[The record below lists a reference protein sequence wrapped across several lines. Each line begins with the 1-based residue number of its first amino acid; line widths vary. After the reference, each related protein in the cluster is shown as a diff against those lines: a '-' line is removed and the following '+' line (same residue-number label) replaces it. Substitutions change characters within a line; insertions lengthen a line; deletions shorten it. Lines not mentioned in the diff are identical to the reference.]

1 MAYVEIYKNIGVK
14 KIARQMLKGTFKKK
28 KLTAAQK
35 KALTAKL
42 AKKIRRLGGGPA
54 TGKFILQRGEVYAVG
69 KKKTKKFGKLID
81 PNLSGGPKDKWA
93 WWTPLPPFSGYSS
106 PDIKDIK
113 PPVRIADPDII
124 TFNDDLLDIDIMSDM
139 IFEGIGGHEIINIA
153 RNDIVN
159 GQPVSYQPIR
169 NLNQLALDYN
179 SGTLLANEDANKTIF
194 DDFGI
199 KFEDKLPIPGF
210 NDAGDLVANLGTG
223 PSGEIVYLESLTGD
237 IVINVTNLR
246 LNERIEIDLIN
257 SLDSFNDT
265 IYVESES

>member
-1 MAYVEIYKNIGVK
+1 MAFVEIYKNIGVK
-14 KIARQMLKGTFKKK
+14 RLARQMLKRTFSKRN
-28 KLTAAQK
+28 LTAAQK
-35 KALTAKL
+35 RALIAQL
-42 AKKIRRLGGGPA
+42 AKRIRAKSKAAP
-54 TGKFILQRGEVYAVG
+54 GKFILEKGGIYAVG
-69 KKKTKKFGKLID
+69 KKKTKKFGTLVD

-93 WWTPLPPFSGYSS
+93 WWKPMPPPSGYSS
-106 PDIKDIK
+106 PDIKELN

-153 RNDIVN
+153 RNDLVN

-199 KFEDKLPIPGF
+199 KFEDKLPIPGL

-223 PSGEIVYLESLTGD
+223 PNGEIVYLESLTGD

-246 LNERIEIDLIN
+246 PNEKIEIDLIN
-257 SLDSFNDT
+257 SLDSFSDT